1 MGAILPSPF
10 LLVVSPIQWSSKF
23 KLSHP
28 SSGVSPVFWGL
39 TIVVMAP
46 RSWAHTIDIECKSFP
61 SGTMSVDV
69 VKGVLDYFKT
79 ELPEYKVVSV

>member
-1 MGAILPSPF
+1 MGSPP
-10 LLVVSPIQWSSKF
+10 L
-23 KLSHP
+23 
-28 SSGVSPVFWGL
+28 FWGL

-46 RSWAHTIDIECKSFP
+46 RSWARTIDIECKGFP

-79 ELPEYKVVSV
+79 ELPE

>member
-1 MGAILPSPF
+1 MGSPP
-10 LLVVSPIQWSSKF
+10 L
-23 KLSHP
+23 
-28 SSGVSPVFWGL
+28 FWGL

-46 RSWAHTIDIECKSFP
+46 RSWARTIDIECKGFP